1 MRSAGIKPFE
11 PKKVYNEYIIILQ
24 FEIEREVKIPEENI
38 EKKMKFNM
46 IVVAGRKM
54 SD

>member
-1 MRSAGIKPFE
+1 MDYFIF
-11 PKKVYNEYIIILQ
+11 NIQ
-24 FEIEREVKIPEENI
+24 FEIEREVRIPEENVD
-38 EKKMKFNM
+38 KKMKFNM

>member
-1 MRSAGIKPFE
+1 MD
-11 PKKVYNEYIIILQ
+11 YYIFNIQ
-24 FEIEREVKIPEENI
+24 FEIEREVRIPEENVD
-38 EKKMKFNM
+38 KKMKFNM